1 MDTIEIEKDLE
12 LDLELDGTE
21 NVENLK
27 QQLEEKDKIIR
38 QQNARL
44 KQAKEKPQ
52 QSQIITKPSDI
63 LEDERLELRLQGY
76 SKDDVNFIMNN
87 GGPKVLEDATSLVAI
102 ALNTKKEQKRAEEMA
117 SQTEQSSTLSEIERK
132 YTVEQMQNMSVEEL
146 GKLLPHVN

>member
-1 MDTIEIEKDLE
+1 MEPEIEQELDLE
-12 LDLELDGTE
+12 LELDGTE
-21 NVENLK
+21 DVETLK
-27 QQLEEKDKIIR
+27 GQLAKKDEIIR

-52 QSQIITKPSDI
+52 QTQIITKPSEI
-63 LEDERLELRLQGY
+63 EDERLELRLQGY

-87 GGPKVLEDATSLVAI
+87 GGAKVLEDNTSLVAI
-102 ALNTKKEQKRAEEMA
+102 ALNTKKEQKRAEEAA

-132 YTVEQMQNMSVEEL
+132 YTEEQMRNMSVEEL